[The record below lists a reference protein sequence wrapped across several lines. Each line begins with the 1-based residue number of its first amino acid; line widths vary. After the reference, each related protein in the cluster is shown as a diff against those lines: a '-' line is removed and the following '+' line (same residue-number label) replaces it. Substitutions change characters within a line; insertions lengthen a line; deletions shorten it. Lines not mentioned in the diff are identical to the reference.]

1 MPTYQYACQQCGHQF
16 EKRQRFNDQP
26 LSVCPNCAGTVQRVI
41 SPVGIIF
48 KGPGFYITDNKSKNG
63 KKNGL
68 GISPKSDGAEG
79 AENGSSKTETKTTET
94 QAAKPEKE
102 SAKAEKSA

>member
-1 MPTYQYACQQCGHQF
+1 MPTYQYACQKCGYQF

-26 LSVCPNCAGTVQRVI
+26 LSVCPNCEGEVQRVI

-63 KKNGL
+63 KKNGI
-68 GISPKSDGAEG
+68 GTGSNAKSNGSENGNTKSD
-79 AENGSSKTETKTTET
+79 SKTSET
-94 QAAKPEKE
+94 QSAKSEKKP
-102 SAKAEKSA
+102 AKAEKSA